1 MSASRAQWIPSDRA
15 ASTVAYAKP
24 LGRTASSERTTAML
38 VLGLSSACSL
48 LAVYDLFLLA
58 TGI

>member
-1 MSASRAQWIPSDRA
+1 MSGSRAQWIPSDRA

-24 LGRTASSERTTAML
+24 MGRTAPSGRTTAL
-38 VLGLSSACSL
+38 TVLGLSSACTL